1 MREVSVPSDRK
12 DTVTGDSTL
21 VGNGRGV
28 GLKFSALLDVNV
40 VAVESVDEV
49 SVMVDLA
56 APSVSGASQRPP
68 ATLQMVLDRSGSMA
82 GPALAGAIEA
92 LCALVARLDARDNF
106 GVVFDD
112 AAQVVV
118 PAGPLTDKAH
128 VVQLLRQVQAGGMTD
143 LGGGY
148 LRGLQELR
156 RAAAGDGGTLLLVS
170 DGHANQGVTDPT
182 QLEGIARSAGGGER
196 IVTST
201 LGYGLG
207 YDESALVAMARGGS
221 GNHRFAEDPDEA
233 GAAIASEVTEL
244 LDKSVQAVSLLI
256 TMESAVALVQ
266 VYNDLPS
273 QQIGDGKVLVELGD
287 LYSGEQRRL
296 LLRFGIPAMAG
307 LGLAQVASLDLR
319 YVELPGLVEQVVTV
333 PVQVNVVPGD
343 EASGRVVDPTVRT
356 EVLFQEAQQA
366 KRRASEALEHGDR
379 VASSGFFDEA
389 SDKIAQAL
397 SAAPP
402 ELVADLQQERS
413 DVDAMRERATWEDMN
428 LMSKT
433 SRASYHERNRKR
445 GRNDPDA

>member
-1 MREVSVPSDRK
+1 M
-12 DTVTGDSTL
+12 
-21 VGNGRGV
+21 
-28 GLKFSALLDVNV
+28 KFSALLDVNV

-56 APSVSGASQRPP
+56 APSVAGESQRPP
-68 ATLQMVLDRSGSMA
+68 ATLQVVLDRSGSMA

-92 LCALVARLDARDNF
+92 LCALVARLDERDNF
-106 GVVFDD
+106 GVVVFDD

-118 PAGPLTDKAH
+118 PAGPLTDKPH
-128 VVQLLRQVQAGGMTD
+128 VVQLLRQIQAGGMTD

-148 LRGLQELR
+148 LRGLQELKR
-156 RAAAGDGGTLLLVS
+156 VAAGDGGTLLMVS
-170 DGHANQGVTDPT
+170 DGHANQGVTDPA
-182 QLEGIARSAGGGER
+182 QLEGIARSAGGER

-221 GNHRFAEDPDEA
+221 GNHHFAEDPDKA

-256 TMESAVALVQ
+256 TMEPAVGLVQ

-287 LYSGEQRRL
+287 LYAGEQRRL

-307 LGLAQVASLDLR
+307 LGLAQIASLDLR

-343 EASGRVVDPTVRT
+343 DAQGRVVDPTVRT

-379 VASSGFFDEA
+379 VASAGFFDEA

-413 DVDAMRERATWEDMN
+413 DVDAMRERASWEDMN